1 MDEFQQLEVARVL
14 AKKDQRHGFPALL
27 SLFVPGLGQL
37 IKGDFLLGFL
47 IWVAMGVAAISCFIY
62 IGMVLVPL
70 FWLIQIYDAYTTPD
84 AQTKRELRAIGR
96 R

>member
-62 IGMVLVPL
+62 IGMVLVPV

-84 AQTKRELRAIGR
+84 AQTKRELKAIGR